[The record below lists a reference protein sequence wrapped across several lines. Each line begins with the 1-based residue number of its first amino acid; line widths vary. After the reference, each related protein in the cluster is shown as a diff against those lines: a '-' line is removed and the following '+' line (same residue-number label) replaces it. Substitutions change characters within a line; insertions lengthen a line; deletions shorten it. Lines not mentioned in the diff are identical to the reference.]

1 MKKILFAICA
11 LVAVAAAC
19 TPENK
24 VTPAVSFETA
34 IPVVAGEVATY
45 TIAVADYAG
54 TEPVTI
60 PVTFGGDAV
69 KGVDYEVSAE
79 AFVWGGAE
87 PVTSIKVTTLVFD
100 NSKKVSLTLNA
111 PEGWIVGNYPMSESS
126 LSAKLGYV
134 SFEKSSLGLTGSSE
148 VKVSV
153 YDENGNLKKLEN
165 DATLS
170 ILVDATSTAVENTHF
185 TLSTKEVTI
194 PAGSN
199 SATFTIAIKGDLAVA
214 EHDEFTLVLDPGAK
228 FSIGNYDELEVV
240 IWDSAWS
247 KLDGTW
253 VMNSITTD
261 AAYFDNEMGYSGFDE
276 KAYVGLPEFN
286 AEDQITFNVADGV
299 VTPAFKSTY
308 KNYFIGES
316 KISKGGSHLIR
327 LENMS
332 NPKTAD
338 VQIIVFENVNRYFH
352 ESNMS
357 ADKEA
362 YVGVRII
369 TDEATNAE
377 ILDMYVIDYESKTFI
392 NLVDM
397 GYDFM
402 YNPSKPVAD
411 SPGMFL
417 NATFKRPI
425 K

>member
-1 MKKILFAICA
+1 MKRIVFAICA

-24 VTPAVSFETA
+24 VIPAVSFETA
-34 IPVVAGEVATY
+34 LPVVAGEVATY

-54 TEPVTI
+54 TDPVTI

-79 AFVWGGAE
+79 AFVWGGTE

-100 NSKKVSLTLNA
+100 DTKKVTLTLNT
-111 PEGWIVGNYPMSESS
+111 PDGWIAGNYPMSESS

-134 SFEKSSLGLTGSSE
+134 SFEKSSLGLTGSTE

-153 YDENGNLKKLEN
+153 YDENGNSKTLEN
-165 DATLS
+165 DATLAIS
-170 ILVDATSTAVENTHF
+170 VAATSTAVENTHF

-194 PAGSN
+194 PAGSS

-214 EHDEFTLVLDPGAK
+214 EHDELTLVLDPGAK

-261 AAYFDNEMGYSGFDE
+261 ATYFDNEMGYSWFDE

-286 AEDQITFNVADGV
+286 AEDKITFNVADGV

-308 KNYFIGES
+308 KNFFIGES
-316 KISKGGSHLIR
+316 KISKGGSHLLR

-332 NPKTAD
+332 NPRTAD

-352 ESNMS
+352 ETEMS

-377 ILDMYVIDYESKTFI
+377 LLDLYVIDYESKSFI
-392 NLVDM
+392 NLVAM

-417 NATFKRPI
+417 NATFKRAN
-425 K
+425 

>member
-54 TEPVTI
+54 TAPVTI

-79 AFVWGGAE
+79 AFVWGGTE

-100 NSKKVSLTLNA
+100 SSKKVSLTLNA

-153 YDENGNLKKLEN
+153 YDENGNLKTLEN
-165 DATLS
+165 DATLTIS
-170 ILVDATSTAVENTHF
+170 VAETSTAVENTHF
-185 TLSTKEVTI
+185 TLSTKNVTI

-199 SATFTIAIKGDLAVA
+199 SATFTVALKGDEAVA
-214 EHDEFTLVLDPGAK
+214 EQDQFTLVLDPGAK
-228 FSIGNYDELEVV
+228 FSIGNYDELAIS
-240 IWDSAWS
+240 IWGSAWA

-253 VMNSITTD
+253 VMNEAVTTAEYLI
-261 AAYFDNEMGYSGFDE
+261 AAWYDMVTCE
-276 KAYVGLPEFN
+276 GLPEYN
-286 AEDQITFNVADGV
+286 SADQITFDVAAGKAV
-299 VTPAFKSTY
+299 ASFSSTY
-308 KNYFIGES
+308 KNYFLGES
-316 KISKGGSHLIR
+316 NIVKYGSYRLRTGMGGAGIDLLLI
-327 LENMS
+327 EFDN
-332 NPKTAD
+332 
-338 VQIIVFENVNRYFH
+338 INRYFH
-352 ESNMS
+352 AEEKSEDNK
-357 ADKEA
+357 AL
-362 YVGVRII
+362 VGFRIF
-369 TDEATNAE
+369 TDETTGTE
-377 ILDMYVIDYESKTFI
+377 LLDMYIVDHTSKSFLPEFLEWGYMYEE
-392 NLVDM
+392 V
-397 GYDFM
+397 
-402 YNPSKPVAD
+402 KPVAAATD
-411 SPGMFL
+411 MYI

>member
-54 TEPVTI
+54 TAPVTI

-79 AFVWGGAE
+79 AFVWGGTE

-100 NSKKVSLTLNA
+100 SSKKVSLTLNA

-134 SFEKSSLGLTGSSE
+134 SFERSSLGLTGSSE

-153 YDENGNLKKLEN
+153 YDENVNSKTLEN

-170 ILVDATSTAVENTHF
+170 ILVDAASTAVENTHF

-194 PAGSN
+194 PAGSS
-199 SATFTIAIKGDLAVA
+199 SATFTVALKGDEAVA

-228 FSIGNYDELEVV
+228 FSIGNYDELEIS
-240 IWDSAWS
+240 IWGSAWA
-247 KLDGTW
+247 KLDGNW
-253 VMNSITTD
+253 VMNEIVTD
-261 AAYFDNEMGYSGFDE
+261 AEYLIEAMYGMVTCE
-276 KAYVGLPEFN
+276 GLPEYN
-286 AEDQITFNVADGV
+286 AADQITFDVSAGKAV
-299 VTPAFKSTY
+299 SSFASTY
-308 KNYFIGES
+308 KNYFLGES
-316 KISKGGSHLIR
+316 NIVKYGSYLLRTGMGGAGVDLLLI
-327 LENMS
+327 EFDN
-332 NPKTAD
+332 
-338 VQIIVFENVNRYFH
+338 INRYFH
-352 ESNMS
+352 ETQKSED
-357 ADKEA
+357 DKA
-362 YVGVRII
+362 LVGFRIY
-369 TDEATNAE
+369 TDEATGAE
-377 ILDMYVIDYESKTFI
+377 LLDMYVVDYVSKSFMPE
-392 NLVDM
+392 LEEYM
-397 GYDFM
+397 MYDDV
-402 YNPSKPVAD
+402 KPVATLT
-411 SPGMFL
+411 GMYL

>member
-1 MKKILFAICA
+1 MKKIFFAFCA

-34 IPVVAGEVATY
+34 LPVVAGEVATY

-54 TEPVTI
+54 TDPVTI

-79 AFVWGGAE
+79 AFVWGGTE

-100 NSKKVSLTLNA
+100 DSKKVSLTLTA
-111 PEGWIVGNYPMSESS
+111 PEGWTVGNYPMSESN
-126 LSAKLGYV
+126 LAGKLGYV
-134 SFEKSSLGLTGSSE
+134 SFEKSSLGLTGSAE
-148 VKVSV
+148 VTISV
-153 YDENGNLKKLEN
+153 YDKQGNAKVLEN
-165 DATLS
+165 DVTLAIS
-170 ILVDATSTAVENTHF
+170 VAESSTAKEGEHF
-185 TLSTKEVTI
+185 TLSTKNVTI
-194 PAGSN
+194 PAGSK

-214 EHDEFTLVLDPGAK
+214 EHDELTLVLDPGAK

-253 VMNSITTD
+253 VMNAITTD
-261 AAYFDNEMGYSGFDE
+261 ATYFDNEMGYSWFDE

-286 AEDQITFNVADGV
+286 AEDKITFNVADGV

-308 KNYFIGES
+308 KNFFIGES
-316 KISKGGSHLIR
+316 NISKGGSHLLR

-332 NPKTAD
+332 NPRTAD

-352 ESNMS
+352 ETDMS

-377 ILDMYVIDYESKTFI
+377 LLDLYVIDYESKSFI
-392 NLVDM
+392 NLVAM
-397 GYDFM
+397 GYDYM
-402 YNPSKPVAD
+402 YNSSKPVAD

-417 NATFKRPI
+417 NATFKRAN
-425 K
+425 